1 MNVYKHHVSASRLA
15 GPVSESRQAGGRG
28 AGGAAAPSLSPPG
41 DWGGRPL
48 TWFLPYHA
56 PDREPLP
63 APSAQYVKFRDSSS
77 TAAEAAAIGAR
88 SRRSGS
94 GSGSGCLPAP
104 PLRQAPR
111 RRRALPRPLPA
122 RRPGRR
128 ARRGHLAPAPARR
141 QVRLPPANTPR
152 PARRGLGPR
161 APGARGDPRR
171 LRPPGAARLAAHPR
185 ARGAW
190 VLGVL
195 AGQTAQGGSP
205 CARVAAPAGA
215 RRRCLQR
222 RFQPQRV
229 NTH

>member
-111 RRRALPRPLPA
+111 RRRALPRL
-122 RRPGRR
+122 RPGR
-128 ARRGHLAPAPARR
+128 AEATSCSAPGTAGAPG
-141 QVRLPPANTPR
+141 PPGSR
-152 PARRGLGPR
+152 PR
-161 APGARGDPRR
+161 A
-171 LRPPGAARLAAHPR
+171 AA
-185 ARGAW
+185 G
-190 VLGVL
+190 
-195 AGQTAQGGSP
+195 
-205 CARVAAPAGA
+205 AAPA
-215 RRRCLQR
+215 C
-222 RFQPQRV
+222 
-229 NTH
+229 